1 MIETE
6 PIRDRRKI
14 ERIKSVLRDTSARDY
29 LLFTL
34 GINLAVRIGDLLSL
48 KIKDVLTKE
57 GSIKKA
63 IHFKEQKTNRDIY
76 PAVNAA
82 SLEALEFYFEKVK
95 ARNSDTYLFRK
106 DKKNRPLTRQR
117 VWQLIQDWTLMSGV
131 RKEGEGR
138 YGCHSLRKTFGFQA
152 WKLGVTTE
160 ELQKKFGHRSAEVTR
175 RYIGI
180 SQDMVRAIEMKVSL

>member
-1 MIETE
+1 MIETQ

-14 ERIKSVLRDTSARDY
+14 ERVKAILRETSARDY

-34 GINLAVRIGDLLSL
+34 GINLAVRIGDLLQL
-48 KIKDVLTKE
+48 RIRDVLGKGGT
-57 GSIKKA
+57 IHKA
-63 IHFKEQKTNRDIY
+63 IHFKEQKTKRDIY
-76 PAVNAA
+76 PAINSAA
-82 SLEALEFYFEKVK
+82 LEALEFYFEKEK
-95 ARNSDTYLFRK
+95 ARNPDLYLFRK

-117 VWQLIQDWTLMSGV
+117 VWQLIQEWTLMTGI

-138 YGCHSLRKTFGFQA
+138 FGCHSLRKTFGYQA

-160 ELQKKFGHRSAEVTR
+160 ELQRKFGHRSAEVTR

>member
-14 ERIKSVLRDTSARDY
+14 ERLKAVLRDTSPRDY

-48 KIKDVLTKE
+48 KIKDVIAKDS
-57 GSIKKA
+57 SIRQA
-63 IHFKEQKTNRDIY
+63 IHFKEQKTNRDTW
-76 PAVNAA
+76 PAVNEAA
-82 SLEALEFYFEKVK
+82 LEALEFYFEKVK
-95 ARNSDTYLFRK
+95 ARNPDTYLFRK

-117 VWQLIQDWTLMSGV
+117 VWQLIQDWTLMVGI

-138 YGCHSLRKTFGFQA
+138 FGCHSLRKTFGYQG
-152 WKLGVTTE
+152 WKMGVTTE
-160 ELQKKFGHRSAEVTR
+160 ELQRKFGHRSAEVTR

>member
-1 MIETE
+1 MRETE

-14 ERIKSVLRDTSARDY
+14 ERIKAILREESARDY

-34 GINLAVRIGDLLSL
+34 GINLAVRIGDLLQL
-48 KIKDVLTKE
+48 KIKDVLGKD
-57 GSIKKA
+57 GIVRKA
-63 IHFKEQKTNRDIY
+63 IHFKEQKTGRDIY
-76 PAVNAA
+76 PAVNSAA
-82 SLEALEFYFEKVK
+82 LEALEFYFEKVK
-95 ARNSDTYLFRK
+95 VRNPDTYLFRK

-117 VWQLIQDWTLMSGV
+117 VWQLIQEWTLMVGI

-138 YGCHSLRKTFGFQA
+138 YGCHSLRKTFGYQA

-160 ELQKKFGHRSAEVTR
+160 ELQHKLGHRSAEVTR